1 MNADGPIPVL
11 SGLSRLGRRYGA
23 YIIDLWGVVHDSITP
38 YPDAV
43 ACLRRLRADGGKV
56 VFLSNAPRPNDNV
69 ETMLDA
75 IGVPRDAYDMIVTSG
90 DDTRDALAGRRDG
103 PHAALGRR
111 FLHIG
116 PDANLCVIAGLDFER
131 VDDVGRAE
139 FLLATGINDE
149 KMETVAAYADLFTAA
164 LARGVPMICAN
175 PDLTVMRGSKRVL
188 CPGSLA
194 ADYERRGGTVLYHG
208 KPHAEVYDYCFAR
221 IGDYARDDVLAIGDT
236 PRTDL
241 AGAARFGLATV
252 LVTGGI
258 HAEDFHPT
266 PEAPADPAMIA
277 AACAKENVRPLAAI
291 DRLVW

>member
-1 MNADGPIPVL
+1 MTDRPIPVL
-11 SGLSRLGRRYGA
+11 AGLSQLDRHYAA
-23 YIIDLWGVVHDSITP
+23 YIVDLWGVVHDSVVP

-43 ACLRRLRADGGKV
+43 ACLRRLRAGGGKV

-69 ETMLDA
+69 RVMLDK
-75 IGVPRDAYDMIVTSG
+75 IGVPRDAYDMIITSG
-90 DDTRDALAGRRDG
+90 DDTRDALANRRDG

-116 PDANLCVIAGLDFER
+116 PDPNLCVVDGLDYDR
-131 VDDVGRAE
+131 VGDVEQAD
-139 FLLATGINDE
+139 FLLATGLYDE
-149 KMETVAAYADLFTAA
+149 NMQAVADYADLFAVA
-164 LARGVPMICAN
+164 LDRGLPMICAN
-175 PDLTVMRGSKRVL
+175 PDLTVMRGARQVL

-194 ADYERRGGTVLYHG
+194 ADYATRGGTVHYHG
-208 KPHAEVYDYCFAR
+208 KPHAEVYAYCFAR
-221 IGDYARDDVLAIGDT
+221 IGDYGKDDVLAIGDT

-241 AGAARFGLATV
+241 AGAARYGLATV

-266 PEAPADPAMIA
+266 PDAPPDPALIA